1 MMCVLCSGLVFFFL
15 MIRRPPR
22 STRTDT
28 LFPYTTLFRSAHN
41 GAITWQHL
49 LQQTS
54 DWQGSLFDTPDW
66 ADRPEG
72 ATPADWPNRPLSA
85 PGTRFKYNDVR
96 VNLLAYAL
104 LHVFRQPLPEVLQQ
118 RIMGPIGASTSWQ
131 WHGYRNS
138 NVLIDGKP
146 IESVSG
152 GGHSGGGLFINTLDR
167 KSTRM
172 NSS

>member
-1 MMCVLCSGLVFFFL
+1 MTFSAVKCYLSTLVVLALADVRIKSVHDPVSRYVKDGHFSG
-15 MIRRPPR
+15 
-22 STRTDT
+22 
-28 LFPYTTLFRSAHN
+28 AHN

-96 VNLLAYAL
+96 EIGRA
-104 LHVFRQPLPEVLQQ
+104 HV
-118 RIMGPIGASTSWQ
+118 
-131 WHGYRNS
+131 
-138 NVLIDGKP
+138 
-146 IESVSG
+146 
-152 GGHSGGGLFINTLDR
+152 
-167 KSTRM
+167 
-172 NSS
+172 

>member
-1 MMCVLCSGLVFFFL
+1 MFISSIWTTCSRFFFSSG
-15 MIRRPPR
+15 RRH
-22 STRTDT
+22 TRFA
-28 LFPYTTLFRSAHN
+28 LVP
-41 GAITWQHL
+41 GV
-49 LQQTS
+49 QTCALPISS

-104 LHVFRQPLPEVLQQ
+104 LHVFRQPLPKVLQQ

-131 WHGYRNS
+131 RS
-138 NVLIDGKP
+138 EERRVGK
-146 IESVSG
+146 ECVSTCRSRWWPE
-152 GGHSGGGLFINTLDR
+152 H
-167 KSTRM
+167 
-172 NSS
+172 